1 MIVVGSSLLAACTA
15 RHPPAAATLRALS
28 AVLAHADWAGPDEVR
43 RDFAAVMTEID
54 GAIVLD
60 LGQVLVTLKI
70 NHALGIVRIA
80 GAQER
85 I

>member
-1 MIVVGSSLLAACTA
+1 VIVVGSSLLAACIA

-28 AVLAHADWAGPDEVR
+28 AVLVHAEWAGPDDVR
-43 RDFAAVMTEID
+43 RDFGAVMTEIG

-80 GAQER
+80 GAEER

>member
-1 MIVVGSSLLAACTA
+1 MIVVGLSLLSAFVD
-15 RHPPAAATLRALS
+15 RRPAAAGELRALH
-28 AVLAHADWAGPDEVR
+28 AMLAHAEWAGPDDVS
-43 RDFAAVMTEID
+43 RDFGAVMTEIG

-80 GAQER
+80 GAEER